1 MKCCKAMK
9 ISQLHLYP
17 TARCLTSIMST
28 QEAKRK
34 KYTHCT
40 IPSVHSSKLA
50 VVVTTVNRLGE
61 EGGGGD
67 QERMKEV
74 SEIL

>member
-1 MKCCKAMK
+1 MKHCKAVK
-9 ISQLHLYP
+9 ISQSHLYP

-34 KYTHCT
+34 KYTHRT
-40 IPSVHSSKLA
+40 IPFH
-50 VVVTTVNRLGE
+50 TVQNWQYLGE

>member
-1 MKCCKAMK
+1 MVFNKHNVNPRGQEEK
-9 ISQLHLYP
+9 IY
-17 TARCLTSIMST
+17 TSHDPFS
-28 QEAKRK
+28 
-34 KYTHCT
+34 
-40 IPSVHSSKLA
+40 HSSKLA
-50 VVVTTVNRLGE
+50 VAVTTVNRLGE